1 MKQCNKF
8 LALVLAVIMILSNAN
23 LGLTLAV
30 SAAEVEYEKSVSLGN
45 LLEQNYGITDAEAA
59 FIDKYLVSETYGYN
73 VPNNDADDMIV
84 IGDGTVEVKSF
95 ENWTISEVRLVP
107 ADGSETEIIT
117 LTDGKGTY
125 AYAGNAFSIEV
136 DYELHQNV
144 DVAKQKLLLGAIDE
158 LKRAQA
164 EVATSA
170 NADVNTALETVVS
183 TLPALKDLAD
193 NGFGIT
199 TPIVLHYNLDE
210 ATAAAINTL
219 YAQLGEDGKLDLQVE
234 NDVIAAVNALE
245 YLSTKGEAY
254 QALVKATR
262 DCLTVFQT
270 DSILSSSNMMETLK
284 AMEPDTFIE
293 VSAFMGVVGDLIDTL
308 DTVADTAAWNFDAV
322 KDGVNYV
329 SLTAALAGV
338 TASEVEAPVAD
349 LFVAGATL
357 NKGRSMW
364 NITVNVS
371 VSTLANNE
379 LYTEFAGTGVVTLID
394 GTAKA
399 DAEAAVAAKV
409 AEILATFDLTNHVVA
424 SETALPETLT
434 ADASYTITYEPKQ
447 YTVDLSYGDDL
458 VVYHGHVYTLPVN
471 ANEGKEYDYFVDGV
485 QYLEGAKVVITADTV
500 ITRTEMVAY
509 THYDLYSVIAD
520 NFGNA
525 AAKEILKSG
534 VLLGNQ
540 DIRVQIP
547 SIDSVELKLEDDVLT
562 VVTGDIAFDA
572 YYNDLVWKLYFGAN
586 GNETAFESNTAAW
599 VAPMANYSYVLKLEN
614 ISTSEV
620 EAVMELVNTLK
631 SEAAGQMSALGAL
644 YGYYADMA
652 QLDSITI
659 SALKGIID
667 GTDFKDAEGNF
678 VGDAKNA
685 ELKDHFKNA
694 LSNIGPFCQDLVAAM
709 GAQNN
714 NTLRHYYSH
723 SAEMTVA
730 VGKLSDELNTM
741 LPDADYEAYLGSL
754 FDALVGTKFEDYIQ
768 FKDKIANLKTAMAD
782 IKANLKAPNAKID
795 LDHAKVGELAD
806 LLQSQPAIEFAA
818 SGTPVISSAVKQ
830 VLDSS
835 FVNVMIT
842 VTVDG
847 ETKSFNLE
855 APVLEGTVLTA
866 DDLAPVKAAIEA
878 FVAENLKCDVD
889 FYTVTGSYDLD
900 SLVGQA
906 LEENY
911 EASVSYA
918 IKSYDVTLNGDVQWT
933 ITAANST
940 VNLPVAPLGYVYNF
954 QVNGVAY
961 VGSSYTFSADEIR
974 AGALAV
980 TYTVVDVKTGEFE
993 DAFLNSDVFTPVE
1006 ENGEYVGL
1014 NATLDPSMGGM
1025 MEFAFALQQA
1035 GYDYIYLNNEPLLV
1049 AGDGLELHVQTLINA
1064 LLADPSFGS
1073 DKLIELGLGNGGA
1086 RSADNN
1092 LLNATI
1098 QLYKTNPETGVVEQ
1112 LWDLDFNLFLTEA
1125 PAKLVQVAEALAAVD
1140 GSFWFKAVDSKMEVH
1155 LNLPEKVYEM
1165 YLAGMVAAGYKTNDD
1180 LTDVNIQVAYAYL
1193 CDMINLF
1200 ADSSITIDT
1209 FQNTLDKLHIDR
1221 DITKFGPYL
1230 NKVKDII
1237 NNGTVEIID
1246 NTTNVGVNVN
1256 SCGAHIDSLLT
1267 LLGIDLN
1274 AMTAGSVKIVEIEGN
1289 LPVTVDSVVSVDNA
1303 PVNYEAVIIDA
1314 NAIKSG
1320 VLEFTDGVTRG
1331 DLVSLVK
1338 GQGLANGVDF
1348 TEDLIARL
1356 NGVGASAI
1364 MLLDDIDGDL
1374 VFNGT
1379 TILDLNGKTVKG
1391 DIVGNGPVM
1400 IIDSNL
1406 ATNNC
1411 GTVEGD
1417 LSGKVV
1423 VVAGK
1428 YADDNVDSFL
1438 ADGYK
1443 VENGYV
1449 RNAMYTVE
1457 GDFENLN
1464 IIINSD
1470 FMSDSS
1476 IQGYIPSVKGMAA
1489 DIVADLVLNR
1499 YIYASISHNDK
1510 VILDMGMDHILSVLD
1525 KDEPIEFL
1533 VNELMSTIRID
1544 NASSFMNDIIAQLLD
1559 FGGIAEALKN
1569 ETPIISYKLTTSPW
1583 IVKVYNNNNTIDL
1596 GICANENV
1604 KHELNISLAFDGNN
1618 AKKLINFF
1626 EHLDAYVDASLV
1638 LNLKQPVYD
1647 DQTLYVGG
1655 DGLAKI
1661 DIDLTVNKE
1670 WQTLIAVVVAYGNP
1684 EKAAGLVD
1692 AIDNEFELRKLFN
1705 KLTVED
1711 LFTGLKAMN
1720 HETSFGEMAD
1730 SLGVEL
1736 DAPGRESLENLYHL
1750 ALCAFGKGLEKLD
1763 ITGCTDVTMGMVET
1777 ETLGVYGLLVNGYKH
1792 PNASYRGWTLD
1803 VETLLNTTGIT
1814 IKIFDYELPEA
1825 EWKSS
1830 AQFGNS
1836 LALAIGFYV
1845 PEIGDADGYTA
1856 VITRTYK
1863 DGREADVITLDN
1875 TSADWWKQTVQGKE
1889 FIFVRYNGIAAKEM
1903 IDEITV
1909 QVYNADGEMAMKPYT
1924 ESVMSYAMR
1933 ALEKHSAK
1941 NASSTLYVDLL
1952 NYGASAQNCFGYAV
1966 DTLANA
1972 DLTAEQQGFASS
1984 EISCENSLVKD
1995 ANFVGSALQF
2005 KSEIRFAMVFKNIEN
2020 AHHAV
2025 VSFTNHN
2032 GQNVN
2037 VTVDPSEFLNNGAAV
2052 VVKDIRPADYSCDV
2066 TITVYDAQGEV
2077 LAEATDNMES
2087 YAARADHLDEIY
2099 SSFMKYAA
2107 AALEY
2112 YNSRNN

>member
-30 SAAEVEYEKSVSLGN
+30 SAAETEYEHSVTLGT
-45 LLEQNYGITDAEAA
+45 LLEQNYGISAEESD

-125 AYAGNAFSIEV
+125 QYAGNAFSIEV
-136 DYELHQNV
+136 DYDLYQNV
-144 DVAKQKLLLGAIDE
+144 DVATQKLLLSAIDE

-170 NADVNTALETVVS
+170 NADVNTALETVVTS
-183 TLPALKDLAD
+183 LPALKELAD

-199 TPIVLHYNLDE
+199 TPIVLHYDLDE
-210 ATAAAINTL
+210 ATVAAINTL

-245 YLSTKGEAY
+245 YLSTKGEDY

-293 VSAFMGVVGDLIDTL
+293 VSAFMGVVGDLIAAL
-308 DTVADTAAWNFDAV
+308 NTVATTAPWNFDAV
-322 KDGVNYV
+322 KAGVNYV
-329 SLTAALAGV
+329 SLTADLADV
-338 TASEVEAPVAD
+338 TASEIVDPIEAD
-349 LFVAGATL
+349 LAVGGITL

-364 NITVNVS
+364 NITVNV
-371 VSTLANNE
+371 VVNTLANNE
-379 LYTEFAGTGVVTLID
+379 LYTEFTGNSVVTLID

-409 AEILATFDLTNHVVA
+409 AEILGSFDLTNHVLV
-424 SETALPETLT
+424 SETVLPDTLT
-434 ADASYTITYEPKQ
+434 ADTAYTATYEPKQ
-447 YTVDLSYGDDL
+447 YVVDLGYADDIT
-458 VVYHGHVYTLPVN
+458 VYHGHVYTLP
-471 ANEGKEYDYFVDGV
+471 AHTDAAKEYDYVVNGV
-485 QYLEGAKVVITADTV
+485 AHLQGDKITITADTV

-534 VLLGNQ
+534 VLLGNT
-540 DIRVQIP
+540 DIRVQVP
-547 SIDSVELKLEDDVLT
+547 SIGSVELKLEDDVLT

-586 GNETAFESNTAAW
+586 GNETAFASNTAAW
-599 VAPMANYSYVLKLEN
+599 TAPMANYSYILKLEN
-614 ISTSEV
+614 IATSEV
-620 EAVMELVNTLK
+620 EAVMQLVAALK
-631 SEAAGQMSALGAL
+631 TEAAGQVSALGSL

-667 GTDFKDAEGNF
+667 GTEFTDANGNY

-709 GAQNN
+709 GAENN

-723 SAEMTVA
+723 SAEMIQS
-730 VGKLSDELNTM
+730 VGSLSDELNKM
-741 LPDADYEAYLGSL
+741 LPDADYETYLASL
-754 FDALVGTKFEDYIQ
+754 FDSLVGTKFEDYIQ

-782 IKANLKAPNAKID
+782 IKANLQAPNAKID

-806 LLQSQPAIEFAA
+806 LLQNNQTVIEFKAA
-818 SGTPVISSAVKQ
+818 ATPVISSEIKQ

-842 VTVDG
+842 INVDG
-847 ETKSFNLE
+847 ETKTFSL
-855 APVLEGTVLTA
+855 AQPVLEGTVLTA
-866 DDLAPVKAAIEA
+866 DDLAPVKTAIEA

-906 LEENY
+906 LEETY

-918 IKSYDVTLNGDVQWT
+918 IKSYDVTLNGNVQWT
-933 ITAANST
+933 ITGANST
-940 VNLPVAPLGYVYNF
+940 VTLPVAPLGYVYNF
-954 QVNGVAY
+954 QVNGVDY

-980 TYTVVDVKTGEFE
+980 TYTVVDIKTDHFE
-993 DAFLNSDVFTPVE
+993 DAFLNNDVFAPVVD
-1006 ENGEYVGL
+1006 NGEYTGL

-1035 GYDYIYLNNEPLLV
+1035 GYEYIALNGQPLLTT
-1049 AGDGLELHVQTLINA
+1049 GDGLELYVQTLVNA
-1064 LLADPSFGS
+1064 LLADPNFGS
-1073 DKLIELGLGNGGA
+1073 DKIIELGLGKA
-1086 RSADNN
+1086 RATDKHF
-1092 LLNATI
+1092 LTATI
-1098 QLYKTNPETGVVEQ
+1098 QLGNSESEI
-1112 LWDLDFNLFLTEA
+1112 LWDLDFNLFLAEA

-1140 GSFWFKAVDSKMEVH
+1140 GSFWFKAVDGKMEVH

-1180 LTDVNIQVAYAYL
+1180 LTDVNIQVAYDYL

-1221 DITKFGPYL
+1221 DITKFGTYL
-1230 NKVKDII
+1230 NKVKDVI

-1256 SCGAHIDSLLT
+1256 SCGAHIDSLLN
-1267 LLGIDLN
+1267 LMGIDLN
-1274 AMTAGSVKIVEIEGN
+1274 TMTAGSVKIVEIEGN

-1303 PVNYEAVIIDA
+1303 PINYEAVIIDA

-1320 VLEFTDGVTRG
+1320 VKEFTDGVTRG

-1348 TEDLIARL
+1348 TEDLVARL

-1364 MLLDDIDGDL
+1364 MLLDDIDDDL

-1391 DIVGNGPVM
+1391 NIVANGPVM

-1411 GTVEGD
+1411 GTVEGQI
-1417 LSGKVV
+1417 SGSVV
-1423 VVAGK
+1423 LAAGK
-1428 YADDNVDSFL
+1428 YPNQDVSAFV

-1443 VENGYV
+1443 VEDGYV
-1449 RNAMYTVE
+1449 RNFLYTVE

-1464 IIINSD
+1464 FVINSD
-1470 FMSDSS
+1470 FLHDDSVK
-1476 IQGYIPSVKGMAA
+1476 GYLPSVKAMAA
-1489 DIVADLVLNR
+1489 NIVADLVLNR
-1499 YIYASISHNDK
+1499 YVYASISHNDK

-1525 KDEPIEFL
+1525 KEEPIEFL

-1544 NASSFMNDIIAQLLD
+1544 NATSFMNDIIAQLLD

-1569 ETPIISYKLTTSPW
+1569 ETPVISYKLSTSPW
-1583 IVKVYNNNNTIDL
+1583 IVKAYNNNNTVDI

-1604 KHELNISLAFDGNN
+1604 KHDLNLALSFDGNN

-1626 EHLDAYVDASLV
+1626 EHLDAYVDATLV
-1638 LNLKQPVYD
+1638 MNLDQPLYD
-1647 DQTLYVGG
+1647 DRTMYLGG
-1655 DGLAKI
+1655 DAQAKI

-1670 WQTLIAVVVAYGNP
+1670 WQTLFAVILAYGNP
-1684 EKAAGLVD
+1684 EKADRLVD

-1705 KLTVED
+1705 KISVED
-1711 LFTGLKAMN
+1711 VFTGLKVMN

-1730 SLGVEL
+1730 ALNVQL
-1736 DAPGRESLENLYHL
+1736 DAPGREKLEKMYHL

-1763 ITGCTDVTMGMVET
+1763 ITGFTDVTMGQVELT
-1777 ETLGVYGLLVNGYKH
+1777 PGVYGITVDGHKN
-1792 PNASYRGWTLD
+1792 PDVSFRGWTLD
-1803 VETLLNTTGIT
+1803 VDALLNTTGIT
-1814 IKIFDYELPEA
+1814 VKIFDYELPEA
-1825 EWKSS
+1825 EWSAS
-1830 AQFGNS
+1830 AQLGNT
-1836 LALAIGFYV
+1836 LALRLFFYL
-1845 PEIGDADGYTA
+1845 PELEDVTGHYVTLTRSYSNGDPD
-1856 VITRTYK
+1856 
-1863 DGREADVITLDN
+1863 DVITIPASEWGTLVED
-1875 TSADWWKQTVQGKE
+1875 GKTYHYFE
-1889 FIFVRYNGIAAKEM
+1889 YNGIAAKEM
-1903 IDEITV
+1903 IDEITA
-1909 QVYNADGEMAMKPYT
+1909 QVYDADGDALIQPYT
-1924 ESVMSYAMR
+1924 ESVRSYAMR
-1933 ALEKHSAK
+1933 MLKKHDVK
-1941 NASSTLYVDLL
+1941 NDSSTLFVDLL
-1952 NYGASAQNCFGYAV
+1952 NYGAEAQVYFGYATN
-1966 DTLANA
+1966 DLANNQ
-1972 DLTAEQQGFASS
+1972 LTEDQKSFGTQ
-1984 EISCENSLVKD
+1984 ENIVCTDTSVPGVNYD
-1995 ANFVGSALQF
+1995 SSALQL
-2005 KSEIRFAMVFKNIEN
+2005 KSSIKFGFFFTNVDDAAK
-2020 AHHAV
+2020 AV
-2025 VSFTNHN
+2025 VSFTNHR
-2032 GQNVN
+2032 G
-2037 VTVDPSEFLNNGAAV
+2037 VDFEYETEILDTTDAKYV
-2052 VVKDIRPADYSCDV
+2052 VVDEIRAADCD
-2066 TITVYDAQGEV
+2066 TEITVVIYNAEGEV
-2077 LAEATDNMES
+2077 IGQVTDSMRS
-2087 YAARADHLDEIY
+2087 YIARMQAGPDIY
-2099 SSFMKYAA
+2099 NAIMKYAVSA
-2107 AALEY
+2107 
-2112 YNSRNN
+2112 YNYFH